1 MIDKILTR
9 NGAMIVSSL
18 AVISVLVI
26 GLNITKPDKPT
37 DRIRIKQTV
46 EYTSFISKSEFYLKT
61 EIFVNDKLTVS
72 DADFGTYKEID
83 SLKCIR
89 YCEAQQKVINLN
101 KLKNKKCN

>member
-1 MIDKILTR
+1 MNRFLNRNSALVVCSLTVIAILVLGLR
-9 NGAMIVSSL
+9 NVKFE
-18 AVISVLVI
+18 
-26 GLNITKPDKPT
+26 KPS

-46 EYTSFISKSEFYLKT
+46 EYTSFMSKSEFYLKT

-83 SLKCIR
+83 SLKCVR